1 VPPELAVVCVDPNEE
16 RRQLTIDALADAS
29 FETSVSASIEDLKAE
44 IRDGVDCVVTAATVT
59 DGDAYDVARAVRR
72 TRPDTPVILFDDAPP
87 DDEDG
92 DVERTDVLEFVS
104 RDGPM
109 ANDRLVSLIERSV
122 IERFQVGY
130 PLPDN
135 EAERLEALDSYG
147 VPAEEAAAAFDRI
160 TALLK
165 AQFDITV
172 AFVGLV
178 DEHEERFVS
187 CTGAG
192 WERLDREETICTHTI
207 VGEND
212 AMVVEDVSGDP
223 RFAANDTLREL
234 DIRSYAGVA
243 LMTPAGQPIGAL
255 CAIHDE
261 PRSYSAEEIR
271 QLRMFA
277 REVED
282 QLHLRRQLVD
292 DGADGDRE

>member
-1 VPPELAVVCVDPNEE
+1 VPPELAVACVDADTE
-16 RRQLTIDALADAS
+16 RRELTLDALAEAG
-29 FETSVSASIEDLKAE
+29 FETTVFESVAALDEATTLDN
-44 IRDGVDCVVTAATVT
+44 DCVVTATTVP
-59 DGDAYDVARAVRR
+59 DGDAFDVARAVRR

-104 RDGPM
+104 RDVPM
-109 ANDRLVSLIERSV
+109 ATDRLVSLIERSV
-122 IERFQVGY
+122 IDRFQVGY

-147 VPAEEAAAAFDRI
+147 IAAEEAAAAFDRI
-160 TALLK
+160 TALVK

-207 VGEND
+207 VGDND
-212 AMVVEDVSGDP
+212 VMVVEDVSADP

-243 LMTPAGQPIGAL
+243 LMTADGQPIGAL

-277 REVED
+277 AEVED
-282 QLHLRRQLVD
+282 QLQLRRQLAD
-292 DGADGDRE
+292 DETDGDRQ